1 MNDDG
6 RRLFPKMKCPYCGKR
21 FGDLPNKELKNHS
34 KLLTKN
40 NIELNRDIVLQCP
53 HCRNI
58 VGLRINNIE
67 KICLEN
73 SNQFA

>member
-6 RRLFPKMKCPYCGKR
+6 RRLLPKIKCPYCCKR
-21 FGDLPNKELKNHS
+21 FGDLPSRELKNHS
-34 KLLTKN
+34 ELVTKD
-40 NIELNRDIVLQCP
+40 NIELKKDIVLQCP

-67 KICLEN
+67 NIYL
-73 SNQFA
+73 